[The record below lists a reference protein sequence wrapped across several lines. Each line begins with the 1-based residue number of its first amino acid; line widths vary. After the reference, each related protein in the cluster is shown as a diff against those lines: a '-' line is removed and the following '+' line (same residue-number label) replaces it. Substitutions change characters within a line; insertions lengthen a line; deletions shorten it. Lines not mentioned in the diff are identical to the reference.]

1 VYDVFRFSPSN
12 FDFFV
17 PLALLSKKILV
28 FNFTLQIKF
37 IVFFSNSNNIY
48 FSLVLFRLIS
58 YLFYLPF
65 CQSSYDFLFYHSKL
79 VYDFDNNNNNN
90 NNNNNSNNSN
100 CSGCNSSSS
109 SNNNNDNNT
118 INSDYNVNV
127 NDNNNSLL

>member
-79 VYDFDNNNNNN
+79 VYDFDDN

>member
-1 VYDVFRFSPSN
+1 MYDVFRFSPSN

-79 VYDFDNNNNNN
+79 VYDFDDN